1 MGNSFAEE
9 FARLNIISEEEAE
22 AREKEKDEA
31 AAKKS
36 KQQTEELAQRSKS
49 RKYKPQGYKKH
60 SASASYSN
68 GPRAEDVPPATA
80 PYNFVPM
87 VHAVLPL
94 PMNQQHDWQHM
105 TDKECQS
112 AYSDYIHS
120 QQTYSGSLDL
130 RLENLTPLFVGA
142 GEGTEFFAPAGKPMI
157 PGSTLRGMVRS
168 LFKIITAG
176 AMRRNED
183 FTDQHL
189 YFRCLMAPKSMRQI
203 AELHDYYVSRMATR
217 IEKCGEPIERKKTK
231 KGFLFR
237 KIKDASYYISPC
249 REGHIS
255 IKEYDK
261 YWRKVGKISRVDW
274 YDKERQAYILTG
286 DQSSVLTARP
296 TANRPLKTNIRYLYD
311 PDWQTEYPV
320 PESVIQDYRDDK
332 NRRGVDLINEFKDNK
347 KNTDVKCGGEAQRFA
362 ERDDIDFLAP
372 CYFVLENN
380 QVQAFGHG
388 RWFRIPYRKSV
399 GDRIDN
405 RLEDENIVD
414 FTDAVFGRKA
424 LWAGRVSF
432 EDAQLQSPPAYA
444 CKDYVIPLMKANP
457 TSYQLYLEQSNQP
470 NWPPAHWDS
479 PAAGEVRGYKMYW
492 HQQINNDD
500 WRAQYSKGL
509 EQHTHEIHPLTKN
522 NVFTGKIHF
531 RNLTAVELGAL
542 LKVFQLGHDNQ
553 DIVYKLG
560 LGKSLGMGSVRI
572 QADLSLDSGG
582 RYAALFDKDAWKTSE
597 NVADTTPFLKAFADY
612 VASCFG
618 KDKKVYQE
626 YKNSLDTL
634 ALMLDWNHTKISN
647 WNDRVAT
654 MCEGVNQGSISGGV
668 DERFKLRSIL
678 PTAEDVVKGKK

>member
-1 MGNSFAEE
+1 MGDILEAFKKAKM
-9 FARLNIISEEEAE
+9 ISSEKADEI
-22 AREKEKDEA
+22 EKEKNEA

-36 KQQTEELAQRSKS
+36 KQQTEKLAQRSKS
-49 RKYKPQGYKKH
+49 QKYKPQ
-60 SASASYSN
+60 YSS

-87 VHAVLPL
+87 VHAVLPS
-94 PMNQQHDWQHM
+94 PMSQQHDWQHM
-105 TDKECQS
+105 TEKEGQS
-112 AYSDYIHS
+112 AYRDYIHS
-120 QQTYSGSLDL
+120 QPTYSGSLNL

-142 GEGTEFFAPAGKPMI
+142 GEEAEFFSPAGKPMI

-183 FTDQHL
+183 FTDRHL
-189 YFRCLMAPKSMRQI
+189 YFRCLMAPKSMPQI
-203 AELHDYYVSRMATR
+203 AELHDYYVSRMTTKIRRKNGGR
-217 IEKCGEPIERKKTK
+217 IDAKNTK
-231 KGFLFR
+231 PGFLFR
-237 KIKDASYYISPC
+237 KTEDGAYYISPC
-249 REGHIS
+249 QEDHIS
-255 IKEYDK
+255 IKEYDTHWK
-261 YWRKVGKISRVDW
+261 EVGKVSRVDW
-274 YDKERQAYILTG
+274 YDKDRTAYILTG
-286 DQSSVLTARP
+286 KQSSKDHP
-296 TANRPLKTNIRYLYD
+296 KENIRYLYN

-332 NRRGVDLINEFKDNK
+332 NRRGVYLINDNQP
-347 KNTDVKCGGEAQRFA
+347 NTNIKCGGEAQRFA
-362 ERDDIDFLAP
+362 NREDIDFLAP
-372 CYFVLENN
+372 CYFVLEND

-457 TSYQLYLEQSNQP
+457 TSYQLYLEQSNHP

-492 HQQINNDD
+492 HQQISNDD
-500 WRAQYSKGL
+500 WRTPYSKGL
-509 EQHTHEIHPLTKN
+509 EQHTHEIHPLVKN

-531 RNLTAVELGAL
+531 RNLTAIELGAL
-542 LKVFQLGHDNQ
+542 LKVFQLGNDNQ

-572 QADLSLDSGG
+572 QANLSLDSGG
-582 RYAALFDKDAWKTSE
+582 RYTALFDKDIWKTSE
-597 NVADTTPFLKAFADY
+597 DVADTTPFLKAFADY
-612 VASCFG
+612 VSSCFG
-618 KDKKVYQE
+618 KDKKIYQE
-626 YKNSLDTL
+626 YQKSLDTL
-634 ALMLDWNHTKISN
+634 ALMLDWNHTKLSN

-668 DERFKLRSIL
+668 DERFKLRCIL
-678 PTAEDVVKGKK
+678 PTAEEVVKGKNR

>member
-1 MGNSFAEE
+1 MGDILEAFKKAKM
-9 FARLNIISEEEAE
+9 ISSEKADEI
-22 AREKEKDEA
+22 EKEKNEA

-36 KQQTEELAQRSKS
+36 KQQTEKLAQRSKS
-49 RKYKPQGYKKH
+49 QKYKPQ
-60 SASASYSN
+60 YSS

-87 VHAVLPL
+87 VHAVLPS
-94 PMNQQHDWQHM
+94 PMSQQHDWQHM
-105 TDKECQS
+105 TEKEGQS
-112 AYSDYIHS
+112 AYRDYIHS
-120 QQTYSGSLDL
+120 QPTYSGSLNL

-142 GEGTEFFAPAGKPMI
+142 GEEAEFFSPAGKPMI

-183 FTDQHL
+183 FTDRHL
-189 YFRCLMAPKSMRQI
+189 YFRCLMAPKSMPQI
-203 AELHDYYVSRMATR
+203 AELHDYYVSRMTTKIRRKNGGR
-217 IEKCGEPIERKKTK
+217 IDAKNTK
-231 KGFLFR
+231 PGFLFR
-237 KIKDASYYISPC
+237 KTEDGAYYISPC
-249 REGHIS
+249 QEDHIS
-255 IKEYDK
+255 IKEYDTHWK
-261 YWRKVGKISRVDW
+261 EVGKVSRVDW
-274 YDKERQAYILTG
+274 YDKDRTAYILTG
-286 DQSSVLTARP
+286 KQSSKDHP
-296 TANRPLKTNIRYLYD
+296 KENIRYLYN

-332 NRRGVDLINEFKDNK
+332 NRRGVYLINDNQP
-347 KNTDVKCGGEAQRFA
+347 NTNIKCGGEAQRFA
-362 ERDDIDFLAP
+362 KRDDIDFLAP
-372 CYFVLENN
+372 CYFVLEDN

-457 TSYQLYLEQSNQP
+457 TSYQLYLEQSNHP

-479 PAAGEVRGYKMYW
+479 QAAGEVRGYKMYW
-492 HQQINNDD
+492 HQQISNDD
-500 WRAQYSKGL
+500 WRTPYSKGL
-509 EQHTHEIHPLTKN
+509 EQHTHEIHPLVKN

-531 RNLTAVELGAL
+531 RNLTAIELGAL
-542 LKVFQLGHDNQ
+542 LKVFQLGNDNQ

-572 QADLSLDSGG
+572 QAKLSLDSGG
-582 RYAALFDKDAWKTSE
+582 RYTALFDKDTWKTSE
-597 NVADTTPFLKAFADY
+597 DVADTTPFLKAFVDY
-612 VASCFG
+612 VSSYFG
-618 KDKKVYQE
+618 KDKKIYQE
-626 YKNSLDTL
+626 YQKSLDTL
-634 ALMLDWNHTKISN
+634 AIMLDWNHTKLSN

-668 DERFKLRSIL
+668 DERFKLRCIL
-678 PTAEDVVKGKK
+678 PTAEEVVKGKK

>member
-1 MGNSFAEE
+1 MNDILEAFKNAH
-9 FARLNIISEEEAE
+9 LISEEEAA

-36 KQQTEELAQRSKS
+36 KHQTEKLVQRSKYQS
-49 RKYKPQGYKKH
+49 
-60 SASASYSN
+60 SSSYSKGN
-68 GPRAEDVPPATA
+68 KKIATA

-87 VHAVLPL
+87 VHAVLPSPL
-94 PMNQQHDWQHM
+94 DPQHDWQHM

-112 AYSDYIHS
+112 AYRDYIHG
-120 QQTYSGSLDL
+120 QQTYSGSLNL

-142 GEGTEFFAPAGKPMI
+142 GKETDFFSPAGKPMI

-183 FTDQHL
+183 FTDRHL
-189 YFRCLMAPKSMRQI
+189 YFRCLMAPKSMSQI
-203 AELHDYYVSRMATR
+203 AELHDYYVSRMTTKVRGKNGER
-217 IEKCGEPIERKKTK
+217 IDAKNTK
-231 KGFLFR
+231 SGFLFH
-237 KIKDASYYISPC
+237 KSVDGAYYISPC
-249 REGHIS
+249 QEGHIS
-255 IKEYDK
+255 MDEYETQWK
-261 YWRKVGKISRVDW
+261 KIGKVSRVDW
-274 YDKERQAYILTG
+274 YDKDRTAYILTG
-286 DQSSVLTARP
+286 KQSSKDHP
-296 TANRPLKTNIRYLYD
+296 KENIRYLYN

-320 PESVIQDYRDDK
+320 PESVIQDYSDDK
-332 NRRGVDLINEFKDNK
+332 NRRGVDLINKTKDRK
-347 KNTDVKCGGEAQRFA
+347 PNTNVKCGDEARRFA
-362 ERDDIDFLAP
+362 NREDIDFLAP
-372 CYFVLENN
+372 CYFVLEND

-388 RWFRIPYRKSV
+388 RWFRIPYRNSV

-405 RLEDENIVD
+405 CLEDENIVD

-457 TSYQLYLEQSNQP
+457 TSYQLYLKQSNQ
-470 NWPPAHWDS
+470 PPAHWDS

-492 HQQINNDD
+492 HQQIGNND
-500 WRAQYSKGL
+500 WRTPYSKGL
-509 EQHTHEIHPLTKN
+509 EQHTHEIHPLVKN

-542 LKVFQLGHDNQ
+542 LKVFQLGNDNQ

-572 QADLSLDSGG
+572 QANLSLDSGG
-582 RYAALFDKDAWKTSE
+582 RYTALFDKDIWKTSE
-597 NVADTTPFLKAFADY
+597 DVADTTPFLKAFADY
-612 VASCFG
+612 VSSCFG
-618 KDKKVYQE
+618 KDKKIYQE
-626 YKNSLDTL
+626 YQKSLDML
-634 ALMLDWNHTKISN
+634 ALMLDWNHTKLSN

-668 DERFKLRSIL
+668 DERFKLRCIL
-678 PTAEDVVKGKK
+678 PTAEEVVKGKNR

>member
-1 MGNSFAEE
+1 MGDMLEALKK
-9 FARLNIISEEEAE
+9 AKMISSEKADEI
-22 AREKEKDEA
+22 EKEKNEA

-36 KQQTEELAQRSKS
+36 KQQTEKLAQRSKS
-49 RKYKPQGYKKH
+49 QNYKTQ
-60 SASASYSN
+60 YSG
-68 GPRAEDVPPATA
+68 GPRAEDIPPATA
-80 PYNFVPM
+80 PYNFIPM
-87 VHAVLPL
+87 VHAVLPS
-94 PMNQQHDWQHM
+94 PMNQQHDGLHM

-112 AYSDYIHS
+112 AYSEYIHS
-120 QQTYSGSLDL
+120 QPTYSGSLNL

-142 GEGTEFFAPAGKPMI
+142 GKETEFFSPAGKPMI

-183 FTDQHL
+183 FTDRHL
-189 YFRCLMAPKSMRQI
+189 YFRCLMAPKSMPQI
-203 AELHDYYVSRMATR
+203 AELHDYYVSRMTTKIRRKNDGR
-217 IEKCGEPIERKKTK
+217 IDAKNTK
-231 KGFLFR
+231 PGFLFR
-237 KIKDASYYISPC
+237 KTEDGAYYISPC
-249 REGHIS
+249 QEDHIS
-255 IKEYDK
+255 IKEYDTHWK
-261 YWRKVGKISRVDW
+261 EVGKVSRVDW
-274 YDKERQAYILTG
+274 YDKDRTAYILTG
-286 DQSSVLTARP
+286 NQSSVLTARP
-296 TANRPLKTNIRYLYD
+296 SANRPLKKNIRYLYG

-332 NRRGVDLINEFKDNK
+332 NRRGVYLINDNQP
-347 KNTDVKCGGEAQRFA
+347 NTNIKCGGEAQRFA
-362 ERDDIDFLAP
+362 KRDDIDFLAP
-372 CYFVLENN
+372 CYFVLEDN

-457 TSYQLYLEQSNQP
+457 TSYQLYLEQSNHP

-479 PAAGEVRGYKMYW
+479 PAAGKVRGYKMYW
-492 HQQINNDD
+492 HQQIGNND
-500 WRAQYSKGL
+500 WRAQYSEGL
-509 EQHTHEIHPLTKN
+509 EQHTNEIHPLTKN
-522 NVFTGKIHF
+522 NIFTGKIHF

-542 LKVFQLGHDNQ
+542 LKVFQLGNDNQ

-572 QADLSLDSGG
+572 QANLSLDSGG
-582 RYAALFDKDAWKTSE
+582 RYTALFDKDIWKTSE
-597 NVADTTPFLKAFADY
+597 DVADTTPFLKAFADY
-612 VASCFG
+612 VSSCFG
-618 KDKKVYQE
+618 KDKKIYQE
-626 YKNSLDTL
+626 YQKSLDTL
-634 ALMLDWNHTKISN
+634 ALMLDWNHTKLSN

-668 DERFKLRSIL
+668 DERFKLRCIL
-678 PTAEDVVKGKK
+678 PTAEEVVKGKNR